1 MSHKLGR
8 IAERLT
14 AHRVR
19 LPLALLLY
27 VSALALLPVTG
38 LTESRIDFERAVYYP
53 ARAFLDGLD
62 PYEQHAY
69 LARYPI
75 DAPFPPFLPATLL
88 LHLPFGLLPPGLS
101 GALYFLVTLALVF
114 ACARLALAFTERQV
128 GAAEVIAVAAL
139 VLLSRPGRL
148 VLRLG
153 QLSFEPVIG
162 TYMALYFAK
171 RAPWLGGV
179 GLFLA
184 LIKPTFGVPLG
195 FLMLLRRQVRPIAI
209 GAALSIVVNM
219 AVVGVLI
226 PRAGG
231 LTPFRSHLA
240 ATLQSSRMGI
250 VETDNPVMT
259 SLRTDAASLL
269 GRLQG
274 RPLGSRA
281 QALIALAVLASAAV
295 VVGMST
301 GVRGPGADGL
311 IAGFVCVA
319 VLLSGYHQAYDLTLL
334 TLPAVMLARSPPGE
348 PLLHPAVRLILA
360 SLLLVLGVN
369 YLASEGALLRL
380 GLERNTPGWLLLT
393 SINAVALL
401 FTYVVYAAGLTR
413 LAPARDAPEII
424 GEAGDLPEGT
434 K

>member
-1 MSHKLGR
+1 MSHRAGR

-27 VSALALLPVTG
+27 LFALALLPVTG

-53 ARAFLDGLD
+53 ARAVLDGLD

-88 LHLPFGLLPPGLS
+88 LHLPFGLLPPGLA
-101 GALYFLVTLALVF
+101 GALYFLVTLVLVF
-114 ACARLALAFTERQV
+114 ASARLALAFADRR
-128 GAAEVIAVAAL
+128 AAASDVIIVAAL

-162 TYMALYFAK
+162 TYMALYFAR

-179 GLFLA
+179 GLSLA

-195 FLMLLRRQVRPIAI
+195 LLMLLRRQVRPVAV
-209 GAALSIVVNM
+209 GAALSIVVNL

-231 LTPFRSHLA
+231 LAPFRSHLV

-269 GRLQG
+269 GRFRG
-274 RPLGSRA
+274 RPLRSGT
-281 QALIALAVLASAAV
+281 QAVIALAVLAAAAV
-295 VVGMST
+295 VVGASWD
-301 GVRGPGADGL
+301 VRGPGADGL
-311 IAGFVCVA
+311 IAGFACVA
-319 VLLSGYHQAYDLTLL
+319 ILLSGYHQAYDLVLL
-334 TLPAVMLARSPPGE
+334 TLPAVVLARSPPAGS
-348 PLLHPAVRLILA
+348 LLSPAVRLILA
-360 SLLLVLGVN
+360 GLLLVLGAN
-369 YLASEGALLRL
+369 YLASEGALAML
-380 GLERNTPGWLLLT
+380 GLERNSPGWLLLT

-401 FTYVVYAAGLTR
+401 FIYVVYAVGLTR
-413 LAPARDAPEII
+413 LAPARDAP
-424 GEAGDLPEGT
+424 ARSSS
-434 K
+434 

>member
-1 MSHKLGR
+1 MSYRPGR
-8 IAERLT
+8 IAERLR

-27 VSALALLPVTG
+27 FSALAFLPVTG

-53 ARAFLDGLD
+53 ARAVLDGLD

-75 DAPFPPFLPATLL
+75 DAPFPPFLPANLL

-114 ACARLALAFTERQV
+114 ASARLALAFTEHRA
-128 GAAEVIAVAAL
+128 GATDVIAVAAL

-171 RAPWLGGV
+171 RAPLLGGV
-179 GLFLA
+179 GLSLA

-195 FLMLLRRQVRPIAI
+195 FLMLLRRQVRPVAI

-219 AVVGVLI
+219 TVAGLLI
-226 PRAGG
+226 QRAGG
-231 LTPFRSHLA
+231 LAPFRSHLA

-250 VETDNPVMT
+250 VETDNPAMT
-259 SLRTDAASLL
+259 SLRADAASLL
-269 GRLQG
+269 GRLRG
-274 RPLGSRA
+274 RPLGSRT
-281 QALIALAVLASAAV
+281 QALIALAVLAAAAV
-295 VVGMST
+295 VIGARRDVQE
-301 GVRGPGADGL
+301 PGADAM
-311 IAGFVCVA
+311 IAGFACVA
-319 VLLSGYHQAYDLTLL
+319 ILLSGYHQTYDLILL
-334 TLPAVMLARSPPGE
+334 TLPAVVLARSPPAGSRLS
-348 PLLHPAVRLILA
+348 PTVRTTLL
-360 SLLLVLGVN
+360 SLLLVLGAN
-369 YLASEGALLRL
+369 YLASEGALMRL

-401 FTYVVYAAGLTR
+401 FTFVVYTVGLVW
-413 LAPARDAPEII
+413 LAPATDAPEII
-424 GEAGDLPEGT
+424 GEAGDLREGT

>member
-1 MSHKLGR
+1 MRQWAGR

-27 VSALALLPVTG
+27 LLALALLPVTG

-88 LHLPFGLLPPGLS
+88 LHLPFGLLPPGLA
-101 GALYFLVTLALVF
+101 GALYFLMTLVLVF
-114 ACARLALAFTERQV
+114 ASARLALAFTESRA
-128 GAAEVIAVAAL
+128 GASDVITVAAL

-148 VLRLG
+148 ALRLG

-162 TYMALYFAK
+162 TYLALYFAR

-179 GLFLA
+179 GLSLA

-195 FLMLLRRQVRPIAI
+195 LLMLLRRQVRPVAI
-209 GAALSIVVNM
+209 GGALSIVVNL

-240 ATLQSSRMGI
+240 ATLQSARMGI
-250 VETDNPVMT
+250 VETANPVMT

-269 GRLQG
+269 GRVRG
-274 RPLGSRA
+274 RPLRSRT
-281 QALIALAVLASAAV
+281 QVLIALAVLAAGAV
-295 VVGMST
+295 VVVAG
-301 GVRGPGADGL
+301 RDLLGPGADGL

-319 VLLSGYHQAYDLTLL
+319 ILLSGYHQAYDLVLL
-334 TLPAVMLARSPPGE
+334 ILPTVVLARSPPAGS
-348 PLLHPAVRLILA
+348 LLSPAVRHMLA
-360 SLLLVLGVN
+360 VLLLALGAN
-369 YLASEGALLRL
+369 YLASEGALAKL
-380 GLERNTPGWLLLT
+380 GLERNSLGWLLLT
-393 SINAVALL
+393 SVNAVALL
-401 FTYVVYAAGLTR
+401 LTYVVYAVGLIR
-413 LAPARDAPEII
+413 LAPARDTPEII
-424 GEAGDLPEGT
+424 GNR
-434 K
+434 